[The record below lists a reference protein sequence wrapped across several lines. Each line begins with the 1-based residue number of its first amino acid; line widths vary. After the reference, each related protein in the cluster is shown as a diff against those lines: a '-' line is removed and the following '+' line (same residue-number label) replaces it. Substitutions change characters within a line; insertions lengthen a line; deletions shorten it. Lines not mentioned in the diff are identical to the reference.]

1 MCCFFHSTHA
11 KGTNRFSNRLQPSAY
26 RDDDSIYFS
35 PFGVPWCGARAR
47 VETYI
52 TVKKN
57 LLHGSNAPS
66 GADGLFLKPYK
77 VHPLWHKVSTIQH
90 LHSVFTTVGIPKRAR
105 DSGSRVWKFWA
116 AIISLGT
123 HKTRLKIYRAHS
135 STKTPALWCFYSS
148 VWGCWIWWCGTAKQI
163 EEINQVQFKL
173 TTLAHFAL
181 CVLTFL
187 ARISLLAQMKVFLWH
202 SREL

>member
-1 MCCFFHSTHA
+1 MLFF
-11 KGTNRFSNRLQPSAY
+11 FSRHTPKVQIDSLTDCNRL
-26 RDDDSIYFS
+26 RIETTDSIYFS

-52 TVKKN
+52 TVKKS

-116 AIISLGT
+116 AIISLGA

-135 STKTPALWCFYSS
+135 STKTPALCDAFTQACEGVEFDGAELLSKS
-148 VWGCWIWWCGTAKQI
+148 R
-163 EEINQVQFKL
+163 KL
-173 TTLAHFAL
+173 IKCNLNLQLSLTLL
-181 CVLTFL
+181 CVC
-187 ARISLLAQMKVFLWH
+187 
-202 SREL
+202 